1 MLLLF
6 DFPPSLDHTPSDTTK
21 CLFSTHTERCHH
33 HSHTHKPLYH
43 HRHASSR
50 RLSALLCLLS
60 APPWHR
66 ARRPPPPRLFAA
78 PSATPL
84 SLRTSAPRTTLTLS
98 SGGSCTALS
107 ESTRVTSSLLVPPA
121 NLTSQPLLRRRAGEP
136 GSSTCLFAGLGE
148 PAVRQLSRDLRS
160 DLTTSHCV
168 ASLLPLEWVFGA
180 LHQCDFCFLFA
191 AILASVS
198 FFLSFLPF
206 LGDRNGPAE
215 SGAATCSIPGFF
227 LPFLGDVSVPRRAGP
242 LPARYRRWPGVLQV
256 RQGAGFGGGY
266 GQQPCLGDDGILTVD
281 IEDCRYWSC
290 GERDRYLL
298 DIGGGFGG
306 QAGGYQGGQQG
317 GCGGGGGYG
326 GPRSRPWLRSGRR
339 LHRAACETAIAGVS
353 APHQKDTRIKLS

>member
-1 MLLLF
+1 
-6 DFPPSLDHTPSDTTK
+6 
-21 CLFSTHTERCHH
+21 
-33 HSHTHKPLYH
+33 
-43 HRHASSR
+43 
-50 RLSALLCLLS
+50 
-60 APPWHR
+60 
-66 ARRPPPPRLFAA
+66 
-78 PSATPL
+78 
-84 SLRTSAPRTTLTLS
+84 
-98 SGGSCTALS
+98 
-107 ESTRVTSSLLVPPA
+107 
-121 NLTSQPLLRRRAGEP
+121 
-136 GSSTCLFAGLGE
+136 
-148 PAVRQLSRDLRS
+148 VRQLSRDLRS

-281 IEDCRYWSC
+281 IEDCRYWPS
-290 GERDRYLL
+290 RRARPLPPRY
-298 DIGGGFGG
+298 
-306 QAGGYQGGQQG
+306 
-317 GCGGGGGYG
+317 
-326 GPRSRPWLRSGRR
+326 RRWLRRPGRR
-339 LHRAACETAIAGVS
+339 LSGWPARWLRRRRWLRRSQIKAMAAVGAAATPGCVWDCNCRSFGSPSEGHSDQTELRCDFSRFRKFLTSKNPPADKKMPISRIASRHWQHHMRPTAPAQQQNVLGSSLLHDHNTVNPNAVMTTTIPTIQPLRPQHRRDEDDELPPPLEPQGALQ
-353 APHQKDTRIKLS
+353 PLR